1 MRPPLIMTGLILTTL
16 VLIALTSSP
25 SAAQDGTLPA
35 MSSLPPELAERIAA
49 RPDRWRDV
57 ALTMIHGHG
66 TGGALTQADID
77 RAAALDRAFF
87 RARALQP
94 MMQADLDN
102 DGAVT
107 LEEVSARA
115 GRLAAGPRAELMM
128 GHAAADADGDG
139 TASAAE
145 LRLMAEAEAAGAAQ
159 GADAQMTAALMAFD
173 TDGDGRLTLAEVA
186 SIHAALVAANG

>member
-1 MRPPLIMTGLILTTL
+1 MRSFLTLTALLLLTLKPTGAT
-16 VLIALTSSP
+16 
-25 SAAQDGTLPA
+25 AQDVGSPA
-35 MSSLPPELAERIAA
+35 LSGLPPELAERIAA
-49 RPDRWRDV
+49 RPDRWRDA

-107 LEEVSARA
+107 LDEAFARA
-115 GRLAAGPRAELMM
+115 GRLAAGPRAALMM
-128 GHAAADADGDG
+128 AHATADGDGDG

-145 LRLMAEAEAAGAAQ
+145 LRRMAEAEAASAAD
-159 GADAQMTAALMAFD
+159 GADAQMTSALMAFD
-173 TDGDGRLTLAEVA
+173 ADSDGRLTVAEVVA
-186 SIHAALVAANG
+186 THAALIAANG

>member
-1 MRPPLIMTGLILTTL
+1 MRPFLILTALLLVTL
-16 VLIALTSSP
+16 NPYRAT
-25 SAAQDGTLPA
+25 AQDAGSPA
-35 MSSLPPELAERIAA
+35 LSGLPPELAERIAA
-49 RPDRWRDV
+49 RPDRWRDA

-107 LEEVSARA
+107 VEEASARA
-115 GRLAAGPRAELMM
+115 GRLAAGPRATLMM
-128 GHAAADADGDG
+128 AHAAADADGDG

-145 LRLMAEAEAAGAAQ
+145 LRRLAEAEAAGAAQ
-159 GADAQMTAALMAFD
+159 GADAQMAAALMAFD
-173 TDGDGRLTLAEVA
+173 GDGDGRLTLAEVA
-186 SIHAALVAANG
+186 STHAALVAANG